1 MTRDMR
7 KARRIWTEA
16 LLASLSRQ
24 RGQASEWLLAAVE
37 REALVRSIDSAASVG
52 AAVDQ
57 RRREVSGLGM
67 TAVESKRRQRLD
79 PAYRAREYEQRARR
93 LGIRTREEHLALV
106 RARSEATREEREQR
120 HREKA
125 RQRYLE
131 RAEEKR
137 ERMRQRRAA
146 MTLEERR
153 AEWRE
158 HQRARRERLRLA
170 REMSEA
176 AE

>member
-7 KARRIWTEA
+7 AARRLWTEA
-16 LLASLSRQ
+16 LLASLARQ
-24 RGQASEWLLAAVE
+24 RSCASEWLLEACE
-37 REALVRSIDSAASVG
+37 REAMVRDIDSAA
-52 AAVDQ
+52 
-57 RRREVSGLGM
+57 RVSGESAMRRSGSALS
-67 TAVESKRRQRLD
+67 AVEAKRRQRQD
-79 PAYRAREYEQRARR
+79 PEYRAREYRQRCARD
-93 LGIRTREEHLALV
+93 GVRTREEHLALV

-125 RQRYLE
+125 RQRYIE
-131 RAEEKR
+131 RAEEAR

-153 AEWRE
+153 AEWLR
-158 HQRARRERLRLA
+158 HTRAYRERKRAEREAA
-170 REMSEA
+170 RSEA